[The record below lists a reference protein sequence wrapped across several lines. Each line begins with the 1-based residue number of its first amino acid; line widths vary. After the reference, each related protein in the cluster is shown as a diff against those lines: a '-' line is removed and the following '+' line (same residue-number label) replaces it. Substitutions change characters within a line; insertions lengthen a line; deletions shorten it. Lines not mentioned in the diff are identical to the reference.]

1 MAPAQQ
7 EPISPRMRQPQRPRR
22 KVFFRRGR
30 WGCRAVPAGTQMVSR
45 PWCVNLRSGAHFFE
59 YRMKHFFVEYFDNPL
74 QSTQMCG
81 IIGLDTDIL
90 LYNRELPI
98 QNDRS
103 DLSFKAMV
111 YHMEDGVLKKI
122 K

>member
-1 MAPAQQ
+1 
-7 EPISPRMRQPQRPRR
+7 
-22 KVFFRRGR
+22 
-30 WGCRAVPAGTQMVSR
+30 
-45 PWCVNLRSGAHFFE
+45 
-59 YRMKHFFVEYFDNPL
+59 
-74 QSTQMCG
+74 MCG

-111 YHMEDGVLKKI
+111 YHMEDGVLKEI